1 MTAIYR
7 VLLIAVIAILGTQAS
22 AQSHRWS
29 RFEMVTTNTGRVTIL
44 DKQTGELWVWS
55 GPSEIMFAGKIFP
68 IGGAGSI
75 ARIIQVNPER
85 DGR

>member
-1 MTAIYR
+1 
-7 VLLIAVIAILGTQAS
+7 
-22 AQSHRWS
+22 
-29 RFEMVTTNTGRVTIL
+29 MVTTNTGRVTIL